1 MVANPAKH
9 KVLQCWVWE
18 RDRTSWDIVQKSANK
33 ELCWFESLN
42 QKTVLLP
49 GGRKAILGADIGGG
63 IRWYM
68 SDAMLVFYGFLV
80 FLKVLVVWRWSW
92 LVTPNSEQS
101 AVTWCA
107 GGARNRSN
115 RNLAYRLGGTLVW
128 LDSHEPSKD
137 VALRCLATGG
147 QKADPLMPGS
157 ADCSPQ
163 DCAIYWRW
171 SRETHLGSIRA
182 GKNCNSRLQVMSTI
196 QQHRGFISIHFL
208 VMKVV

>member
-1 MVANPAKH
+1 MPGLGTWQDFLRHRAEVSK
-9 KVLQCWVWE
+9 Q
-18 RDRTSWDIVQKSANK
+18 RTLLIWGSKPENCPLAWRQKSNTWSRHWRRHQMAYVR
-33 ELCWFESLN
+33 CY
-42 QKTVLLP
+42 
-49 GGRKAILGADIGGG
+49 A
-63 IRWYM
+63 
-68 SDAMLVFYGFLV
+68 GFLV

-128 LDSHEPSKD
+128 LDSPEPSND

-171 SRETHLGSIRA
+171 SRETYLGSVRP
-182 GKNCNSRLQVMSTI
+182 GWKNCKEWAQYNNTGVSSP
-196 QQHRGFISIHFL
+196 SIFWL
-208 VMKVV
+208 WKAFKG